1 MRALALPSRL
11 EVEIVGVLII
21 VAAVLMW
28 LGFHDAAI
36 KREATAPVLAQIHAA
51 EEAASA
57 AQAVQAAKTDA
68 EQAEALHEANAQ
80 NAARTVD
87 ARSLATAVAGADRL
101 RDDAIRRAAAAN
113 HPATA
118 EGGAAGVGS
127 DPGMVP
133 WELYA
138 GALSARAEAERDA
151 AGLAVPIDALGAS
164 GSGGLCARDYDA
176 LTP

>member
-1 MRALALPSRL
+1 MGALPSRL
-11 EVEIVGVLII
+11 EIEIVGVLII

-80 NAARTVD
+80 NAARAVD
-87 ARSLATAVAGADRL
+87 ARSLAIAVAGADRL
-101 RDDAIRRAAAAN
+101 RDDAIRPSAVARAPGSAEGGPAGVGDRADMVPRAMLAAALTARAAAE
-113 HPATA
+113 H
-118 EGGAAGVGS
+118 
-127 DPGMVP
+127 
-133 WELYA
+133 
-138 GALSARAEAERDA
+138 DA
-151 AGLAVPIDALGAS
+151 ADLAVYADGLRSS
-164 GSGGLCARDYDA
+164 GQLCSRDYDA